1 MLYMNHTFIYYNYL
15 VGGFNSS
22 EKILVSWEYDS
33 QYVKNMFQTTNQ
45 YIIKMNTQ
53 NSELCII
60 MNTQTSE
67 NNILQLWI
75 IMENHH
81 C

>member
-1 MLYMNHTFIYYNYL
+1 MNHTFIYYNYL
-15 VGGFNSS
+15 VGGLNSS

-45 YIIKMNTQ
+45 YIIKMMNTQ

-81 C
+81 S